1 VLTPSGM
8 LLSGTIDK
16 IEIAPVG
23 SLTEDGDLDEAVD
36 ELPESIV
43 DFMEFYLL
51 HYFKPGTQ
59 VTPTNSSAVTMGRAT
74 FTAIGCNEC
83 HRPTFTIASD
93 RRVADLETNFSD
105 FNPAMPMVSGNP
117 FNRMFAV
124 GTLFITATDDGMGL
138 PTLKRHSNHSFVV
151 RNIFTDFKRHDLGVN
166 FHERNYEGTL
176 STLFITEPL
185 WGVGTTA
192 PYGHDGRS
200 DTLEDVILRH
210 GGEAAMA
217 RDAFAALS
225 GTAKSF
231 VIDFLQSLV
240 LFPPDDTASN
250 LQPINP
256 MAANFPQNGHGAIAL
271 TPLFNNTA
279 DLE

>member
-1 VLTPSGM
+1 M
-8 LLSGTIDK
+8 LLSGTVDK
-16 IEIAPVG
+16 IEGSPAPSATADV
-23 SLTEDGDLDEAVD
+23 DGDGVVNEI
-36 ELPESIV
+36 PQSIV
-43 DFMEFYLL
+43 DFMESYLL
-51 HYFKPGTQ
+51 NYFKPGTQ
-59 VTPTNSSAVTMGRAT
+59 VSPTNSATVTLGRAV
-74 FTAIGCNEC
+74 FTAIGCNSC

-105 FNPAMPMVSGNP
+105 FNPATPATSGNP
-117 FNRMFAV
+117 FNR
-124 GTLFITATDDGMGL
+124 LFIVATTFVTASNDGSGF
-138 PTLKRHSNHSFVV
+138 PSLKRHSDHAFVV
-151 RNIFTDFKRHDLGVN
+151 RNIFTDFKRHDLGPN

-210 GGEAAMA
+210 GGEAQTP

-225 GTAKSF
+225 PTAKRF

-240 LFPPDDTASN
+240 LFPPDDTPST

-256 MAANFPQNGHGAIAL
+256 AAPNFPQNGHGAIAL
-271 TPLFNNTA
+271 TPLFNNPA

>member
-1 VLTPSGM
+1 MT
-8 LLSGTIDK
+8 
-16 IEIAPVG
+16 
-23 SLTEDGDLDEAVD
+23 
-36 ELPESIV
+36 
-43 DFMEFYLL
+43 
-51 HYFKPGTQ
+51 
-59 VTPTNSSAVTMGRAT
+59 
-74 FTAIGCNEC
+74 
-83 HRPTFTIASD
+83 
-93 RRVADLETNFSD
+93 
-105 FNPAMPMVSGNP
+105 SGNP
-117 FNRMFAV
+117 FNRMFAQAAAFLTV
-124 GTLFITATDDGMGL
+124 TSDGSGL
-138 PTLKRHSNHSFVV
+138 PDLKRHSNHSFVV

-217 RDAFAALS
+217 RDAFNALS
-225 GTAKSF
+225 PTAKSF

-240 LFPPDDTASN
+240 LFPPDDTASS
-250 LQPINP
+250 LQNINP

-271 TPLFNNTA
+271 TPLFNNPA

>member
-1 VLTPSGM
+1 
-8 LLSGTIDK
+8 
-16 IEIAPVG
+16 
-23 SLTEDGDLDEAVD
+23 
-36 ELPESIV
+36 
-43 DFMEFYLL
+43 
-51 HYFKPGTQ
+51 
-59 VTPTNSSAVTMGRAT
+59 
-74 FTAIGCNEC
+74 
-83 HRPTFTIASD
+83 
-93 RRVADLETNFSD
+93 
-105 FNPAMPMVSGNP
+105 
-117 FNRMFAV
+117 
-124 GTLFITATDDGMGL
+124 MGL

-151 RNIFTDFKRHDLGVN
+151 RNIFTDFKRHDLGTN

-210 GGEAAMA
+210 GGEAAA
-217 RDAFAALS
+217 AATAFAALTP
-225 GTAKSF
+225 TAKSF

-240 LFPPDDTASN
+240 LFPPDDTAST
-250 LQPINP
+250 LQNINP
-256 MAANFPQNGHGAIAL
+256 AAASFPQNGHGAIAL